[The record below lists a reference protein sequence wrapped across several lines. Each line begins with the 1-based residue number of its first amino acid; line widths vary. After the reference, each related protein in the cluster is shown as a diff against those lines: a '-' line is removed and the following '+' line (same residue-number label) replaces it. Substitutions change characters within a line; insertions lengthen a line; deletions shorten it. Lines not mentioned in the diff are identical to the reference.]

1 MSSVEITIKKKLK
14 IKLSTLA
21 WISYMDL
28 QWVNIYQTDDL
39 NGWKFID
46 KIKQKLMNIKSNSS
60 TAYILELDLEYLKEL
75 HEIHN
80 DYPSAPQTLT

>member
-1 MSSVEITIKKKLK
+1 MNSVEIIIKKKLK

-28 QWVNIYQTDDL
+28 HWVNNL

-60 TAYILELDLEYLKEL
+60 TAYILEVDLEYLKEL